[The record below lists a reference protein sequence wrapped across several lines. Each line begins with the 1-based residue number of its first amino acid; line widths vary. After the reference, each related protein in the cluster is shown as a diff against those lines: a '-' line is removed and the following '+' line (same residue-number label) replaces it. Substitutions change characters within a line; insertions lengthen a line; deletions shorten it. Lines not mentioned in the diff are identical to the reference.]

1 MNFAKAREAAG
12 LTLTEAATR
21 LGITPAAVYQ
31 WENGM
36 TLPDAK
42 RLAAIAELYGTTV
55 DYLLSSADDTSE
67 AETNDGADA

>member
-1 MNFAKAREAAG
+1 MNFAKAREAAN

-55 DYLLSSADDTSE
+55 DYLLSSADDTSK